1 MFTRLFVVTVLC
13 LSAVSARYPWPEN
26 VVQHKGYIDLND
38 THDSHYFYWFFESRF
53 NASTDPLVLWLT
65 GGPGCSSL
73 LALFGENGPFLMNGT
88 TKPVTNPYSWNSFA
102 NLLYVDQPVGTG
114 FSYASSIIDD
124 DTNEKEIAKAMSKF
138 LTGFYAKYPQYS
150 HLDLFIVGES
160 YAGHYVPAIGQYLIR
175 SKTVAS
181 NQLKGVGIGNGWV
194 DPYIQYKAYAQYA
207 YKNKLINETTLKIAD
222 GLYDACKIL
231 IDTHIWPVAFYECQ
245 IIELF
250 VLESCE
256 IHIGRSINPYDIRIP
271 CKVPPLCYDFDPV
284 TKLLNDKDVQADLGV
299 NREWVQCERA
309 VELFLI
315 HDWIQQFQ
323 SSVAE
328 ILESNRRVLVYSG
341 KEDFIC
347 NYLGGL
353 EWANTTKWSDQEAFS
368 RTSFKTWSVDNST
381 AGEVKNYGPFTF
393 LAVEG
398 AGHMVPLDQPKHALD
413 MLRRFLS
420 DLPFDKDE

>member
-1 MFTRLFVVTVLC
+1 MLTQLLVVTVFSF
-13 LSAVSARYPWPEN
+13 SAVSASYPWPEN

-38 THDSHYFYWFFESRF
+38 THDSHYFYWFFESRS

-65 GGPGCSSL
+65 GGPGCSSM

-88 TKPVTNPYSWNSFA
+88 DKPVTNPYSWNSFA

-114 FSYASSIIDD
+114 FSYASSLIDE

-138 LTGFYAKYPQYS
+138 LTGFYTKYPKYS
-150 HLDLFIVGES
+150 YLDLYIIGES
-160 YAGHYVPAIGQYLIR
+160 YAGHYVPSIGQYLV
-175 SKTVAS
+175 KTNTVAS

-194 DPYIQYKAYAQYA
+194 DPKIQYKAYAQYA
-207 YKNKLINETTLKIAD
+207 YQQHLINETVLKVAND
-222 GLYDACKIL
+222 LYDACFVFIESRL
-231 IDTHIWPVAFYECQ
+231 WPVAFYECQ
-245 IIELF
+245 IIEFF
-250 VLESCE
+250 VLESAE
-256 IHIGRSINPYDIRIP
+256 RHINRSINPYDVRIP
-271 CKVPPLCYDFDPV
+271 CKAPPLCYDFDPV

-299 NREWVQCERA
+299 NRNWEQCTKI

-323 SSVAE
+323 SDVAS
-328 ILESNRRVLVYSG
+328 ILEGNRRVLVYSG
-341 KEDFIC
+341 KEDYIC

-353 EWANTTKWSDQEAFS
+353 AWANTTKWNGQDSFS
-368 RTSFKTWSVDNST
+368 KASFKNWSVDGSI
-381 AGEVKNYGPFTF
+381 AGEVKNSGPFTF

-413 MLRRFLS
+413 MLRRFLG
-420 DLPFDKDE
+420 DLPFDKN